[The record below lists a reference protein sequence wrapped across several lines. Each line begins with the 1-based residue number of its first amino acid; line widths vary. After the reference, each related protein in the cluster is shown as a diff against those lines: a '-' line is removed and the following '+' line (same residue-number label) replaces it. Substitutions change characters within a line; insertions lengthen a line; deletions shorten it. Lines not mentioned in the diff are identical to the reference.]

1 MKVIKAMIII
11 LIKNWEEAKSLSLKS
26 SAGIEHINYAI
37 DNAVIKYQTQHITLF
52 LPSHE
57 DLNTFGIAD
66 TVVNS
71 IATRKSVIGVT
82 CPVSA
87 NETKIEK
94 YHKILENPR

>member
-1 MKVIKAMIII
+1 MKVFKAIVII
-11 LIKNWEEAKSLSLKS
+11 LVSNWEGARSFSIES
-26 SAGIEHINYAI
+26 SDKMEHINGAI
-37 DNAVIKYQTQHITLF
+37 DNPVTKYQTQHITLF

-94 YHKILENPR
+94 YHEILENPR